1 MSDVDGGDAQG
12 RGLTRAAFRRTTDG
26 ELVLLWTLPVAVI
39 LWVACFFLFPGFNP
53 PMSPTMPAEQVA
65 AFYRDPAHLPEIR
78 YSMIVFNWFGVC
90 LVPILTLIVMQ
101 IRRMAHRTPIFSY
114 AMLGCVAGGP
124 TLFLIANVCWL
135 LAAFRPERSPEL
147 TQLLNDFAWITFTI
161 LVPYLIGQS
170 VILALA
176 IYFDDQPRPI
186 FNRWVAH
193 FNLLVALA
201 LVPAAFVGV
210 SLTGPLAWDGALS
223 FWVKNIAI
231 AVWIVVMGVVLGQA
245 VYRERAEY
253 RRRGEELV
261 SA

>member
-1 MSDVDGGDAQG
+1 M
-12 RGLTRAAFRRTTDG
+12 RRTDG
-26 ELVLLWTLPVAVI
+26 ELILLWTLPVPVI
-39 LWVACFFLFPGFNP
+39 IWVACFFLFPGFKP

-90 LVPILTLIVMQ
+90 LVPILVLIVMQ

-124 TLFLIANVCWL
+124 TLFLVANVCWL
-135 LAAFRPERSPEL
+135 LAAFRPERNPEL
-147 TQLLNDFAWITFTI
+147 TQLLNDFALDHLHDSGPF
-161 LVPYLIGQS
+161 LIGQS

-176 IYFDDQPRPI
+176 IYFDDQPQPV

-193 FNLLVALA
+193 FNLLVAAA

-210 SLTGPLAWDGALS
+210 SLTGPLAWDGVL
-223 FWVKNIAI
+223 
-231 AVWIVVMGVVLGQA
+231 VVL
-245 VYRERAEY
+245 AEEHRHSRVDRRDGRRSGAGRLSGARRDT

-261 SA
+261 DA